1 MTGLKNNGIFLTEAY
16 APEQF
21 KHNTGV
27 GKSAD
32 SMGTKESLSIE
43 LNSLKF
49 KHLIEL
55 EQNIV
60 EGVYH
65 TGLGAVVQA
74 IASKAV

>member
-16 APEQF
+16 APEQL

-55 EQNIV
+55 E
-60 EGVYH
+60 
-65 TGLGAVVQA
+65 
-74 IASKAV
+74 

>member
-1 MTGLKNNGIFLTEAY
+1 MPSE
-16 APEQF
+16 
-21 KHNTGV
+21 GV
-27 GKSAD
+27 IYQWSVVASEIKQLQSRRSGKSLPTHCRH
-32 SMGTKESLSIE
+32 SHPLSLQISKFYF
-43 LNSLKF
+43 LKLTF
-49 KHLIEL
+49 